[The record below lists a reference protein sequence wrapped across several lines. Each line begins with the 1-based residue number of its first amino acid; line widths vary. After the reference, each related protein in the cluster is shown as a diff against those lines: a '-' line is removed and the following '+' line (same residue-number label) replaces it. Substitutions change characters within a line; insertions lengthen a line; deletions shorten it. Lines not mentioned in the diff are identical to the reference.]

1 MTTEIED
8 TIEGLLTAERLIKDP
23 LEIVRETAESAGM
36 TEILVAKEA
45 ESLKNA
51 NLRSASPRRRSRSRH
66 QLPMAM
72 DFRARNVKKV
82 NSDLSFIL

>member
-1 MTTEIED
+1 MMTEIEG

-23 LEIVRETAESAGM
+23 LEIAKETAESAEV
-36 TEILVAKEA
+36 TEILVAKEV

-66 QLPMAM
+66 QLRTVM
-72 DFRARNVKKV
+72 DFRARSVKKV